1 MPRNELLD
9 NWRKDPKKAEKIF
22 LIYKFV
28 VIAVNILLFFGFAFF
43 IYLLVKGNNI
53 HP

>member
-1 MPRNELLD
+1 MSRNEPLD

-28 VIAVNILLFFGFAFF
+28 VIAVNVLLFFGFAFF
-43 IYLLVKGNNI
+43 IYVLVKEGKI